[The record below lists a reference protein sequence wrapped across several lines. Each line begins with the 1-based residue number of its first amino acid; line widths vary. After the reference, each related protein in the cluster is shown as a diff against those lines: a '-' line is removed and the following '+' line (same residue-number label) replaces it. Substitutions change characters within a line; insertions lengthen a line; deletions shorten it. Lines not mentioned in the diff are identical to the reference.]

1 MADMNPKYLILITS
15 VFCSMS
21 YAQNFQLNSDI
32 TDKLNTALKNNKNVT
47 IPPGDY
53 KIDALKSIKPQNGSI
68 ITMSQNTRLSVIPN
82 RSGSYKVFDISN
94 LKNVTI
100 TGGQLIGDKYT
111 HLNKTGEWGMGIDI
125 RDSQNISI
133 SNMSINKM
141 WGDAIY
147 LGSNGKNSNYN
158 IKLLNLKMDDNRR
171 QGISII
177 SVNTLKANN
186 IIISNTKGK
195 SPMNG
200 VDIEPHNKNNILQNI
215 EFSTLKSVN
224 NFAAGFQISLRDY
237 NNSINPIS
245 VKISN
250 YSDNGSRF
258 GLKINGIKTAVK
270 GQINID
276 TVNFSKNKT
285 SNYCFQDWSNN
296 KIEVNIKNL
305 KHDKKYVENKHEW
318 CTPYTQSNF
327 LKIHK
332 IN

>member
-1 MADMNPKYLILITS
+1 MNFKYLILITYM
-15 VFCSMS
+15 FCSIS
-21 YAQNFQLNSDI
+21 YAQNFEQNSDI
-32 TDKLNTALKNNKNVT
+32 TDQLNIALKNNKNVS

-53 KIDALKSIKPQNGSI
+53 KIDAVKSIKPQNGSI
-68 ITMSQNTRLSVIPN
+68 LTISKDARLNVIPN
-82 RSGSYKVFDISN
+82 GSSSYKVFDISN
-94 LKNVTI
+94 LQNVTI
-100 TGGQLIGDKYT
+100 TGGQLIGDKYS
-111 HLNKTGEWGMGIDI
+111 HLNKNGEWGMGIDI

-133 SNMSINKM
+133 SDMSINKM

-177 SVNTLKANN
+177 NVNTLKANN
-186 IIISNTKGK
+186 VIISNTKGK

-215 EFSTLKSVN
+215 EFSNLKSIN
-224 NFAAGFQISLRDY
+224 NFATGFQISLKDY
-237 NNSINPIS
+237 NNSKNPIS
-245 VKISN
+245 IKISN
-250 YSDNGSRF
+250 YSDSGSRF

-270 GQINID
+270 GHINID
-276 TVNFSKNKT
+276 TVNFSNNKT
-285 SNYCFQDWSNN
+285 SNYCFKDWSNN

-305 KHDKKYVENKHEW
+305 KHDQNYVKNKHEW
-318 CTPYTQSNF
+318 CTPYIQNNF

>member
-1 MADMNPKYLILITS
+1 MNLKYLILITYA
-15 VFCSMS
+15 FCSIS
-21 YAQNFQLNSDI
+21 HAQNFEQNSDI
-32 TDKLNTALKNNKNVT
+32 TDQINKELKRTKIVS
-47 IPPGDY
+47 IPAGDY
-53 KIDALKSIKPQNGSI
+53 KVDAIKSIKPQNGSI
-68 ITMSQNTRLSVIPN
+68 ITMSKNTRLRVIPN
-82 RSGSYKVFDISN
+82 GSSSYRLFDIRN
-94 LKNVTI
+94 VKNVQI
-100 TGGQLIGDKYT
+100 SGGQLIGDKYS
-111 HLNKTGEWGMGIDI
+111 HLNKNGEWGMGIDI

-133 SNMSINKM
+133 SDMSISKM

-177 SVNTLKANN
+177 SVDTLKANN

-200 VDIEPHNKNNILQNI
+200 VDIEPNNNKNILQNI
-215 EFSTLKSVN
+215 EFKNLRSIN
-224 NFAAGFQISLRDY
+224 NFAAGFQISLKKY
-237 NNSINPIS
+237 NNSTNPIS
-245 VKISN
+245 IKVSN

-270 GQINID
+270 GHIEID
-276 TVNFSKNKT
+276 TANLTKNKT

-318 CTPYTQSNF
+318 CTPYVQNNF
-327 LKIHK
+327 LRIHK
-332 IN
+332 TN